1 VSREE
6 WIAKLTASKKVTF
19 ITPLRDGVT
28 VMLHTRDEKLV
39 LSLEQRGAHARWFD
53 RTYYST
59 HAGKSK
65 ADFQADVT
73 LGPRFWDNTEVPA

>member
-1 VSREE
+1 VTREE
-6 WIAKLTASKKVTF
+6 WIAKLRASKKVTVLS
-19 ITPLRDGVT
+19 PMRDGVS
-28 VMLHTRDEKLV
+28 VMLLTRNAELAT
-39 LSLEQRGAHARWFD
+39 SLEQRGAHVRWYD